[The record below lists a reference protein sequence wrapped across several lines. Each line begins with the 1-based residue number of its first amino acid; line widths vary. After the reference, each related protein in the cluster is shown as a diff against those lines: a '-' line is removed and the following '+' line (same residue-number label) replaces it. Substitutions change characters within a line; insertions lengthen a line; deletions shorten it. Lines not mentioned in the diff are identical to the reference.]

1 MAARSTSRLQPMAN
15 KPVDDDALF
24 DLRSSLA
31 EEVASLARP
40 SIAHSRPR
48 ARRGEHAD
56 VSPAP
61 GGPGPVGLAG
71 GVVYLDD
78 ERTMRR
84 LAREIKRLI
93 IEDVRRGIDV

>member
-1 MAARSTSRLQPMAN
+1 M
-15 KPVDDDALF
+15 
-24 DLRSSLA
+24 
-31 EEVASLARP
+31 
-40 SIAHSRPR
+40 
-48 ARRGEHAD
+48 
-56 VSPAP
+56 SPAP
-61 GGPGPVGLAG
+61 VAPGPVGLAG